1 MERNHQC
8 APITTFSQSRLR
20 ESCLK
25 PTLHKPPFRSVR
37 FSRVHLPVLL
47 YVYLPACVVALAFA
61 ILGTI
66 FAPIYRSAIYGCRY
80 LCIDVGASPP
90 KILAG
95 RYLRRYL
102 SQLNTFQEN
111 KIFWKRKGSMC
122 RVIFTFPIYRV
133 RVNYIADESCFATR
147 IFLTRNIDV
156 SSIFDIVQ
164 AFVSSMI
171 QTLHKLINL
180 KFFLLRIHIYTMM

>member
-1 MERNHQC
+1 MFSRKWSFTRYHSQHVKRNRQC
-8 APITTFSQSRLR
+8 APITTTFSRSRLR
-20 ESCLK
+20 ESKPLPLK

-80 LCIDVGASPP
+80 LCTDVGAIVR

-95 RYLRRYL
+95 KYLRRYFPAV
-102 SQLNTFQEN
+102 SWISPR
-111 KIFWKRKGSMC
+111 KIDYILKSM
-122 RVIFTFPIYRV
+122 TNLYIYKMHQ
-133 RVNYIADESCFATR
+133 SC
-147 IFLTRNIDV
+147 
-156 SSIFDIVQ
+156 
-164 AFVSSMI
+164 
-171 QTLHKLINL
+171 
-180 KFFLLRIHIYTMM
+180 